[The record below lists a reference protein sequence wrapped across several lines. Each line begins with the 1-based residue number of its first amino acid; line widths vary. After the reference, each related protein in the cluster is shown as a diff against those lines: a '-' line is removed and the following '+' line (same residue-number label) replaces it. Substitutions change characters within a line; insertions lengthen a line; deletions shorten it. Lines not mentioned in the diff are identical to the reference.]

1 VAAIVFVNVSSILT
15 NGELHLILDVLN
27 LMVVLLQVGDFHRIK
42 LTLRLTIV
50 ESGVSNPNT
59 CLQSF

>member
-1 VAAIVFVNVSSILT
+1 MAAIVFVNVSSILT

-27 LMVVLLQVGDFHRIK
+27 LMVVLLQVVGFHRIK

-50 ESGVSNPNT
+50 ESGVSNPKT

>member
-1 VAAIVFVNVSSILT
+1 MAAIVFVNVSSILT

-27 LMVVLLQVGDFHRIK
+27 LMVVLLQVAGFHRIK

-50 ESGVSNPNT
+50 ESGVSNPKT

>member
-1 VAAIVFVNVSSILT
+1 MAAIVFVNVSSILT

-27 LMVVLLQVGDFHRIK
+27 LMVVLLQVAGFHRIK